1 MTADPS
7 VSADSSQHPSVAPD
21 ASASTDAVVT
31 EPTKPLELLD
41 LEESSKDADDAKRS
55 HQR

>member
-1 MTADPS
+1 VTADPG
-7 VSADSSQHPSVAPD
+7 VSADPSQHQSAAPD
-21 ASASTDAVVT
+21 ASVSTDAVVT